1 MEDEFERFQQ
11 NRQEMAS
18 AINRDELNRVS
29 PPIDVNNDVN
39 YNSDSRIYQHQQK
52 NSGMYPACA
61 NCLKPIV
68 ERGNKLMDVREP
80 CTCAVRN

>member
-39 YNSDSRIYQHQQK
+39 YNSDSRIYQH
-52 NSGMYPACA
+52 
-61 NCLKPIV
+61 
-68 ERGNKLMDVREP
+68 
-80 CTCAVRN
+80 